1 MSEEKKIREVV
12 GDSFEEMPLEDME
25 NTQGAGD
32 VDAESTPATPT
43 IPITAAMTVSAA
55 VSVVS
60 GAVVSAKKC

>member
-43 IPITAAMTVSAA
+43 IPISAMTVSAA
-55 VSVVS
+55 LSVVS
-60 GAVVSAKKC
+60 GAAVSAKKC